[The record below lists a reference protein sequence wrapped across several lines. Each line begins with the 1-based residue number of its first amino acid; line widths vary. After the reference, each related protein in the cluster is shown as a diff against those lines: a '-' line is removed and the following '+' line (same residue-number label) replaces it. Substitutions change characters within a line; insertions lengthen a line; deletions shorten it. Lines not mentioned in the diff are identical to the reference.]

1 MKKMWLV
8 IMLAAALVCWGGSA
22 MAARI
27 VGADAYCYDCENR
40 SVFIDDCGDYHYE
53 HCEVSGC
60 GYELTSKHIVEC
72 EDMTKCIVCG
82 NTTNLSNAEIRHT
95 KTHTDYRGKYGEIL
109 ADISYTFDE
118 YKHRV
123 ECFCGEKVWEDYHEA
138 NCYSSKP
145 GTCYECDVENAII
158 LEENLKH
165 YVLYEDD
172 DGLVKCSYCGYV
184 KTEAVRLPGDADNN
198 SSVTLAD
205 ARAILSGNVS
215 SESNADVNADGK
227 VNEQDVLRI
236 MQYLAGWDVTLQ

>member
-1 MKKMWLV
+1 MKKLWLAMV
-8 IMLAAALVCWGGSA
+8 LALALVCWGGSA
-22 MAARI
+22 GAIRI
-27 VGADAYCYDCENR
+27 VGASNCIKCLYQTMFVENLGEYHHVECHNLNCAYEAD
-40 SVFIDDCGDYHYE
+40 
-53 HCEVSGC
+53 
-60 GYELTSKHIVEC
+60 LKHSVEC

-82 NTTNLSNAEIRHT
+82 NTTNLSNAEIRHI
-95 KTHTDYRGKYGEIL
+95 KTCTYYRGKYGEIL

-165 YVLYEDD
+165 YVFLEDD
-172 DGLVKCSYCGYV
+172 DGLVKCSYCDYV

-198 SSVTLAD
+198 SSVTIDD
-205 ARAILSGNVS
+205 AIAILSGSVS
-215 SESNADVNADGK
+215 SDSNADVNGDGN
-227 VNEQDVLRI
+227 VDQQDVLRI
-236 MQYLAGWDVTLQ
+236 MQYLAGWGVTLQ